1 MLTHELSET
10 VGNPVA
16 PVARPQIRREID
28 GAGACFT
35 NAGDP
40 LSRRAMRQ
48 RTKNEHG
55 VGERR
60 LLGCDEVDCVPSE
73 ARLRT
78 ALVMRR
84 GERELELGMVEDE

>member
-1 MLTHELSET
+1 
-10 VGNPVA
+10 
-16 PVARPQIRREID
+16 
-28 GAGACFT
+28 
-35 NAGDP
+35 
-40 LSRRAMRQ
+40 MRQ

-55 VGERR
+55 VGEGR
-60 LLGCDEVDCVPSE
+60 LVGCDEDDRVPAN